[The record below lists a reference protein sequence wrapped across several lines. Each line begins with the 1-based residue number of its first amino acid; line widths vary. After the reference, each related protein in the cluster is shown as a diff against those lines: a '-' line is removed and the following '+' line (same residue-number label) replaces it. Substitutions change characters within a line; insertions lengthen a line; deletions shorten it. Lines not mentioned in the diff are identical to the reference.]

1 MSAPKSDESPKA
13 RIMMAASAE
22 LARMG
27 PKRFTVI
34 GVAEAAHMTHPN
46 IYRYFTSKTAL
57 MDALVAQWLQPLE
70 ERIEMVVAAPDPVP
84 DKLERMVAAISRA
97 YREAKA
103 ENLNLFLAFAVAN
116 TANRAVIRKHRLRL
130 RRAFDRV
137 IDEGIA
143 SEAIGLRDRTKAQ
156 ALLTDACWRFIDPA
170 SVLVEAD
177 TDAGVSARLE
187 RVLESVLGNFTR
199 RRLVENM

>member
-1 MSAPKSDESPKA
+1 MSVPPGEDSPKA
-13 RIMMAASAE
+13 RIMLAAAVE

-34 GVAEAAHMTHPN
+34 GVAQAAGMTHPN
-46 IYRYFTSKTAL
+46 IYRYFTSKLAL
-57 MDALVAQWLQPLE
+57 LDALVAQWLQPLE
-70 ERIEMVVAAPDPVP
+70 ERIEIVVAAPDPVP

-103 ENLNLFLAFAVAN
+103 DNLNLFLAFTAAN
-116 TANRAVIRKHRLRL
+116 TANRPVIRKHRLRL

-143 SEAIGLRDRTKAQ
+143 SEAIGMRDRTKAQ

-170 SVLVEAD
+170 SVLVDVD
-177 TDAGVSARLE
+177 TPAGLNGRLE
-187 RVLESVLGNFTR
+187 RVLESVLSNLTR
-199 RRLVENM
+199 RRLPLNM

>member
-1 MSAPKSDESPKA
+1 MSAIRSDESPKA
-13 RIMMAASAE
+13 RIMQAAAAE

-27 PKRFTVI
+27 PRRFTVI

-46 IYRYFTSKTAL
+46 IYRYFTSKVAL
-57 MDALVAQWLQPLE
+57 VDALVAQWLQPLE
-70 ERIEMVVAAPDPVP
+70 ERIEMVVAAPDPVS

-97 YREAKA
+97 YRATKA
-103 ENLNLFLAFAVAN
+103 DNPNLFLAFAAAN
-116 TANRAVIRKHRLRL
+116 TANRAVVRKHRLRL

-177 TDAGVSARLE
+177 TDAGLNARLE
-187 RVLESVLGNFTR
+187 RVMEAILGNLTR
-199 RRLVENM
+199 RRLPQNM

>member
-1 MSAPKSDESPKA
+1 MSAPKPDESPKA
-13 RIMMAASAE
+13 RIMLAASAE
-22 LARMG
+22 LIRMG

-57 MDALVAQWLQPLE
+57 VDALVAQWLQPLE

-84 DKLERMVAAISRA
+84 DKLERMIAAISRA
-97 YREAKA
+97 YRQAKA
-103 ENLNLFLAFAVAN
+103 ENFNLFLAFTAAN
-116 TANRAVIRKHRLRL
+116 TANRAVVKKHRLRL

-156 ALLTDACWRFIDPA
+156 ALLTDACWRFIDPS

-177 TDAGVSARLE
+177 SDSGVAARLE
-187 RVLESVLGNFTR
+187 PVLESAISILTR
-199 RRLVENM
+199 RRLIENM